1 MVLRQSCREIKEIRE
16 RLRFVLNVWQLNN
29 PPPYF
34 SITVIK
40 LFDGCTR
47 IYVLGSLIESMFS
60 PDKQEEE
67 KIIVKLS

>member
-1 MVLRQSCREIKEIRE
+1 MFGSSI
-16 RLRFVLNVWQLNN
+16 N
-29 PPPYF
+29 PPTLF

-47 IYVLGSLIESMFS
+47 VYVLSRQYHLIESMFS